1 MNCIKAYVKSQA
13 NQMKINK
20 FMKSQIES
28 SFSEEFLWIKLSQKL
43 LHKVKY
49 NVMEASSFHEG
60 NE

>member
-1 MNCIKAYVKSQA
+1 
-13 NQMKINK
+13 
-20 FMKSQIES
+20 MKSQIES